1 MTFDENVKELPLNK
15 KWFSF
20 DLFWST
26 KDGHILT
33 VENIV
38 VVYMDRSSQIN
49 TDKLCELFG
58 EDKII
63 NIINNCNMHPSN
75 LKEAMIQIEYYK
87 SRKYNLPFE
96 VSAEDITKINKNPTQ
111 RAVDYYMNNNCDKLY
126 SIMETMSLGD
136 RLTVIKMIKYYSENK

>member
-1 MTFDENVKELPLNK
+1 MIFDENVKELPLNK

-26 KDGHILT
+26 QNGHILK

-58 EDKII
+58 EERIV
-63 NIINNCNMHPSN
+63 NIINNCKMHPYN
-75 LKEAMIQIEYYK
+75 LKEAMIQIKYYK
-87 SRKYNLPFE
+87 SRKYNLPFA
-96 VSAEDITKINKNPTQ
+96 VSKEDILKLHKDPTQ
-111 RAVDYYMNNNCDKLY
+111 RAVDYYLNNNRDKLY

-136 RLTVIKMIKYYSENK
+136 RLTVTKMIKYYSKNE